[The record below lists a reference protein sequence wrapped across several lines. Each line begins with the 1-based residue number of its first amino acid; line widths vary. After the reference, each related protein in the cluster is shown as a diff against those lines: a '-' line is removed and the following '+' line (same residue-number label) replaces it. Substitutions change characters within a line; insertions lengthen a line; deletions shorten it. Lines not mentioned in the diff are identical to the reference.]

1 MENNN
6 NKSICKHKV
15 TFFALNSPPLTLDVT
30 CSKLLRYTEYIGDKK
45 LSVEHTRYYTKT
57 S

>member
-1 MENNN
+1 MENN